1 MRDAAQLF
9 CHMLPSISLLNTVT
23 LCALGT
29 NLEIGDLL
37 CDISSSLVFLFASPL
52 EVHTCPCLPG
62 LENDPQNLQVASGAA
77 YFLLFKTVN

>member
-1 MRDAAQLF
+1 MRDAAQPF

-23 LCALGT
+23 LSALGI

-37 CDISSSLVFLFASPL
+37 CDVGSSLAFLFVSL
-52 EVHTCPCLPG
+52 LQVHTCSCLPG
-62 LENDPQNLQVASGAA
+62 LENHPQSLQVASGAT